1 MVIMVESV
9 MLYLKENHYIYFLKN
24 SFLSRRLK
32 YDPVRE
38 KISSPDPT
46 DTLVMILPSNK
57 ITFLQISFSEKV
69 VYSSREY
76 QYLYHSIEFEV
87 CKK

>member
-9 MLYLKENHYIYFLKN
+9 MLYLKENPYIYFLKN

-46 DTLVMILPSNK
+46 DTLVMILPLNK
-57 ITFLQISFSEKV
+57 IKF
-69 VYSSREY
+69 
-76 QYLYHSIEFEV
+76 
-87 CKK
+87 